1 MAIGRAY
8 PQDNKIVDADL
19 FLGTKSSSLATVN
32 YTAQS
37 VADYLN
43 NQGKIS
49 IGGQTTFKFVV
60 VNPVIGTIS
69 FPNGG
74 GDNTDFSLVTN
85 LIVSI
90 IDMSNQN
97 VVDFIDYIIG
107 SEILLTEQNQVSI
120 FGNYKI
126 ITYSVTSNPNF
137 YDLSLEYIGGYG
149 SLHKDLYYDL
159 SFFRD
164 SIVPPP
170 APIPSLNEVLSVG
183 NVSLLDAKIGEL
195 YLYDT
200 SNQDYG
206 KIQLSDSEYNFYNTS
221 GDIISTISN
230 IGAIFRA
237 SLYYGFLN
245 VPTTLTANR
254 TYEFP
259 NASGTIALTSDLTPY
274 LLSTTATSTY
284 YPIPTGTISQY
295 IRGDGT
301 FATFPTIPTVGT
313 WGTLN
318 YPAWTTGTPFVKM
331 TAVGTFALD
340 TNTYLTGIT
349 SSDVTTALGY
359 TPANASGTT
368 NYLPKF
374 TGASALGNSLIFDN
388 GTNVGIGTAAP
399 AVALDIYGTGTVQ
412 SRIVSASGGD
422 IRFSVDTLGRMGTY
436 SNSSLALLTNSVS
449 RLLIDTA
456 GNVGIGTSTP
466 SSKLQVNAPGAL
478 STDIAFKIR
487 NSADTAD
494 ILKVNGAGLIE
505 SINVGTS
512 LQLLNTAGVGV
523 QFLNGSGSTSYSIR
537 GWNVNSGAYSPLNIN
552 SSPLNLNTLSNA
564 NVIFGSGNVGIGTT
578 APTSKFQ
585 SNNVSTYNSTTPSG
599 AIIASNL
606 SNGNAI
612 VDIGVDSALLGYIQ
626 SRNITST
633 TSYNLLLNPIG
644 GNVGIGTTAPAY
656 KLDVNGTVKVG
667 HLLQMIEA
675 PSTYG
680 AKTIIALRD
689 ATPDPATQYF
699 NGLTFANSSGFL
711 DVSSSS
717 TLNLSYTYGFAVASK
732 VWGGASYALTNRL
745 YINSSGNVG
754 IGTTAPTNAKLKV
767 SGNSASGAIM
777 SEDTTSTT
785 SFVRVLGDI
794 SSQNLFNWQSGTA
807 LRFATSN
814 QDYSSFAERMRI
826 TNAGN
831 VGIGTTAPAEKLSIA
846 GNIELTVGVN
856 RYVKIG
862 SATNYFYNLQ
872 SVNDN
877 FQILEAGT
885 TPRLTI
891 TYPNGNVGIG
901 TTAPAFLLEVN
912 GTGRFTGNLSLSQP
926 ASLLFANGQ
935 TIKDNGSAGLAIN
948 IGAGQVFSVI
958 VPTVLIG
965 TTTNIASSK
974 LTVESTTQGF
984 LPPRMTN
991 AQRIAI
997 ATPAVGLCVY
1007 CTDVVEGLY
1016 INKSTGWTYIG

>member
-1 MAIGRAY
+1 MAIGKAY

-164 SIVPPP
+164 STVIPPVVT
-170 APIPSLNEVLSVG
+170 PSLNEVLTVG
-183 NVSLLDAKIGEL
+183 NTSLLDAKIGEL

-230 IGAIFRA
+230 VGAIFRA

-274 LLSTTATSTY
+274 LLSTTAASTY
-284 YPIPTGTISQY
+284 YPIPTGTISEY

-359 TPANASGTT
+359 TPVTNARTLTINGVGYDLTTDRSWTIPTNAGTVTSVGLSMPPAFTVSSSPITSAGTIAVSAAGTSAQYIRGDGQLATLPSGGGGGASVFYYLNGSIAASVATYKQLSNTAVIGTGTDFAITGNGLITQFLTDVGNPNRLQIPSGAWNFEMFFSMSSSGGTPKFYVELLKYNGATFTTIADNSAAPETISGGTSIDLYLSSLAVPETTLLLTDRLVIRVYIVNSTGGRTATLHTEDNHLCQITTTFASGISAINGLNSNNQYLSIGTSGTDFNISSVSETHTFNLPTASATNRGALSTTDWSAFNAKQNALTNPITGTGTT

-374 TGASALGNSLIFDN
+374 TGASTLGDSAAQDN
-388 GTNVGIGTAAP
+388 GTSIIIEKA
-399 AVALDIYGTGTVQ
+399 I
-412 SRIVSASGGD
+412 
-422 IRFSVDTLGRMGTY
+422 
-436 SNSSLALLTNSVS
+436 SNSSAAPLMTRNLTPYSAPNYNQFSQIWLNSGGGIMAYIRNDGTFLTTNEVKS
-449 RLLIDTA
+449 NYHQASIAGSATAPVFFAGSGGLFFPSLTDIAFTTASTERMRINAA
-456 GNVGIGTSTP
+456 GNVGIGTSAPTGGKLHLQGTSGAP
-466 SSKLQVNAPGAL
+466 SLYIKQGGDAAGDGLMMYGAT
-478 STDIAFKIR
+478 SASSARMYVDSGGNWNFNRGGTDI
-487 NSADTAD
+487 
-494 ILKVNGAGLIE
+494 L
-505 SINVGTS
+505 
-512 LQLLNTAGVGV
+512 
-523 QFLNGSGSTSYSIR
+523 SIR
-537 GWNVNSGAYSPLNIN
+537 PSFN
-552 SSPLNLNTLSNA
+552 
-564 NVIFGSGNVGIGTT
+564 NVGIG
-578 APTSKFQ
+578 
-585 SNNVSTYNSTTPSG
+585 
-599 AIIASNL
+599 IAYP
-606 SNGNAI
+606 AA
-612 VDIGVDSALLGYIQ
+612 SA
-626 SRNITST
+626 
-633 TSYNLLLNPIG
+633 
-644 GNVGIGTTAPAY
+644 
-656 KLDVNGTVKVG
+656 KLDVT
-667 HLLQMIEA
+667 
-675 PSTYG
+675 
-680 AKTIIALRD
+680 
-689 ATPDPATQYF
+689 
-699 NGLTFANSSGFL
+699 
-711 DVSSSS
+711 
-717 TLNLSYTYGFAVASK
+717 
-732 VWGGASYALTNRL
+732 
-745 YINSSGNVG
+745 
-754 IGTTAPTNAKLKV
+754 
-767 SGNSASGAIM
+767 
-777 SEDTTSTT
+777 
-785 SFVRVLGDI
+785 
-794 SSQNLFNWQSGTA
+794 
-807 LRFATSN
+807 
-814 QDYSSFAERMRI
+814 
-826 TNAGN
+826 
-831 VGIGTTAPAEKLSIA
+831 
-846 GNIELTVGVN
+846 
-856 RYVKIG
+856 
-862 SATNYFYNLQ
+862 
-872 SVNDN
+872 
-877 FQILEAGT
+877 
-885 TPRLTI
+885 
-891 TYPNGNVGIG
+891 
-901 TTAPAFLLEVN
+901 
-912 GTGRFTGNLSLSQP
+912 
-926 ASLLFANGQ
+926 
-935 TIKDNGSAGLAIN
+935 
-948 IGAGQVFSVI
+948 
-958 VPTVLIG
+958 
-965 TTTNIASSK
+965 
-974 LTVESTTQGF
+974 STTQGF

-1007 CTDVVEGLY
+1007 CTDTVEGLY